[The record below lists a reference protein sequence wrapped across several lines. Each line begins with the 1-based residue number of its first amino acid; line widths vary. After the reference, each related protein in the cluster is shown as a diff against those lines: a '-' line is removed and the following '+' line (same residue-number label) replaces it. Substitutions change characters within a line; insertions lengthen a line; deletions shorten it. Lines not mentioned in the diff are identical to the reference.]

1 MSPPTQPFGV
11 PVTASNADIASFV
24 RSLRRES
31 GGYADTLDGEA
42 GLRSTLSVIKA
53 LAELGEPAG
62 DAGAEGFIRSCR
74 NPDGSFS
81 IKPGADPTPFDTAD
95 GLVAL
100 HALGAPAPTP
110 DELGA
115 AIAYMRAQA
124 TTQFDHFML
133 VASFEECGIADP
145 VPAATIDYFETR
157 LPDAL
162 AGGRIVETA
171 IAAASLIRAGRT
183 LADPE
188 GVARL
193 MRSGQDAASG
203 GFGDGAAVSLF
214 ATYCAMR
221 TLVLLDE
228 LPDTR
233 RLLAYVGSL
242 TTDRGYTD
250 TPGGHTTAGATYMVL
265 SMLAW
270 IRSLQAG
277 PVRVARDGDID
288 ALRAWLAGGGDPN
301 LRDRDGWTPL
311 LAAASHGHAAAVDLL
326 LHPET
331 DGAQA
336 ADPALRYEAADALP
350 VYMAAH
356 AGDLETV
363 RLLLA
368 AAPDHLHERSS
379 VNGHTVLL
387 QAAFYG
393 KQRHLALA
401 EYLLDHAAA
410 IRGLAPDALPEEQ
423 ARLLSATNVRGYNA
437 LGMQDLWHNQAMKDL
452 LLRYHGGG
460 LDSERGREIE
470 RRRVAYLRSLLLSIA
485 TPQALTERVLAAVG
499 DYLAADD
506 PTEAG
511 QRIDEILAVPDFDVN
526 RLGGELGMPPLVYA
540 ITGVDVGNPARA
552 DRRHALAGKLLA
564 AGADPAVRERH
575 PMAVGAV
582 IRASVLNNFGLL
594 QLIAAHM
601 LPAAFAAEMNVSP
614 AVNGL
619 TAMHDAIH
627 RALTSPSAELD
638 GHLAQITWMI
648 RHGARL
654 DLPDNTGQTQ
664 RDLVAAALDD
674 PAFPA
679 ENVAAVA
686 AAVKAAQASASDAP
700 AS

>member
-1 MSPPTQPFGV
+1 
-11 PVTASNADIASFV
+11 VTASDTDIAIFL

-31 GGYADTLDGEA
+31 GGYADNLDGEA

-53 LAELGEPAG
+53 LAELGEGSGDSPAE
-62 DAGAEGFIRSCR
+62 DFIRSCR

-81 IKPGADPTPFDTAD
+81 IKPGADATPFDTAD

-110 DELGA
+110 DDLDA
-115 AIAYMRAQA
+115 AIAYMRAHA
-124 TTQFDHFML
+124 TTQFDHFMV
-133 VASFEECGIADP
+133 VASFEECEIAAP
-145 VPAATIDYFETR
+145 VPTATVDFFETR

-162 AGGRIVETA
+162 AGGRVVDTA

-183 LADPE
+183 LADPG

-193 MRSGQDAASG
+193 LRSGQDPASG
-203 GFGDGAAVSLF
+203 GFGDGGAVSLF

-221 TLVLLDE
+221 TLALLGE

-233 RLLAYVGSL
+233 SLLAYVGSL
-242 TTDRGYTD
+242 ATDRGYTD
-250 TPGGHTTAGATYMVL
+250 TPGSHTTAGATYMVL

-270 IRSLQAG
+270 VRGLQAG
-277 PVRVARDGDID
+277 PVRAARDGDVD
-288 ALRAWLAGGGDPN
+288 ALRAWLAGGGEPN

-311 LAAASHGHAAAVDLL
+311 LAAASHGRAAAVELL
-326 LHPET
+326 LHPEIP
-331 DGAQA
+331 GAPP

-350 VYMAAH
+350 VYLAAH

-379 VNGHTVLL
+379 VNGHTALL

-393 KQRHLALA
+393 KQRHLVLA

-410 IRGLAPDALPEEQ
+410 IRGLAPDEAPEEQ
-423 ARLLSATNVRGYNA
+423 VRLLSATNVRGYNA

-452 LLRYHGGG
+452 LLRYHGGSP
-460 LDSERGREIE
+460 DSERGREIE
-470 RRRVAYLRSLLLSIA
+470 RRRVAYVRSLLLSIA
-485 TPQALTERVLAAVG
+485 TPQALIEQVLAAVG

-506 PTEAG
+506 PTASG
-511 QRIDEILAVPDFDVN
+511 QHIDEILLMPGFDIN

-552 DRRHALAGKLLA
+552 ERRRALAEKLLA

-594 QLIAAHM
+594 QLIADHM
-601 LPAAFAAEMNVSP
+601 PAAAFAAEMNVSP

-627 RALTSPSAELD
+627 RALTSPPEELG

-648 RHGARL
+648 RRGARL